1 MWDQLPAH
9 QPSLLPWRLLRQY
22 WVIQHVF
29 AQQQWMYQHNKRR
42 CDNRIVSI
50 HQPHVRPIVR
60 GKLGKA
66 VEFGSQLNVSLDQQ
80 GIAVVDQLRWDAFH
94 EAGDLPRQVERYKV
108 RHGHYPEVVLAD
120 TLYGTRD
127 NRRYLKGK
135 KIRFA
140 GKPLGRPPKV
150 TEENRD
156 ALKKQKGQ
164 RREEYR

>member
-1 MWDQLPAH
+1 M
-9 QPSLLPWRLLRQY
+9 
-22 WVIQHVF
+22 
-29 AQQQWMYQHNKRR
+29 
-42 CDNRIVSI
+42 
-50 HQPHVRPIVR
+50 
-60 GKLGKA
+60 
-66 VEFGSQLNVSLDQQ
+66 EFGSQLNVSLDQQ